1 MPAATACVD
10 PLPDPGGEDSP
21 PSVHAVADT
30 DLHRRVPFEV
40 VWGGGPADVELGVVG
55 LDRRLDAT
63 HAEHMART
71 IYAGRACFT
80 VGREIQPWRF
90 VNRGADE
97 LSDEVAR

>member
-1 MPAATACVD
+1 
-10 PLPDPGGEDSP
+10 
-21 PSVHAVADT
+21 
-30 DLHRRVPFEV
+30 
-40 VWGGGPADVELGVVG
+40 
-55 LDRRLDAT
+55 
-63 HAEHMART
+63 MART